1 MVLTRI
7 HTGKFDRIGIVRK
20 NQNYCMKSSSL
31 HSKISF
37 VCFGLLVFGCMLSAT
52 RARAQVVV
60 DKTVATIG
68 DNVGNPEI
76 ITYSDLLWTLA
87 LQPGAALNPP
97 NSEELN
103 RALQLLINQ
112 RLFAL
117 EAERVPR
124 PAPTEAEI
132 ETEIKRILALFPST
146 AEFERRLRIVGF
158 DSIKDENFERMMAR
172 RVAIEKYLEFRFRSF
187 VVITPQDEEK
197 YYREI
202 FTPDFR
208 RRNPGLL
215 MPTLNEMRSR
225 INRLLTEQKVES
237 EIERFLDF
245 SKRRNEIII
254 LSEV

>member
-1 MVLTRI
+1 M
-7 HTGKFDRIGIVRK
+7 KFNFSQLKAAFICLI
-20 NQNYCMKSSSL
+20 
-31 HSKISF
+31 IF
-37 VCFGLLVFGCMLSAT
+37 VFAFALSARET
-52 RARAQVVV
+52 PSQIVV
-60 DKTVATIG
+60 DKTVAAIG
-68 DNVGNPEI
+68 DNIGDPEL

-87 LQPGAALNPP
+87 LQPGVPLAPP
-97 NSEELN
+97 TSEDLN

-124 PAPTEAEI
+124 AAPTQAEI
-132 ETEIKRILALFPST
+132 DAEIKRVLALFPST
-146 AEFERRLRIVGF
+146 AEFEQRLRIVGF
-158 DSIKDENFERMMAR
+158 DSVRDENFERMMAR

-187 VVITPQDEEK
+187 VVITPLDEEK

-215 MPTLNEMRSR
+215 MPQLNEMRPR
-225 INRLLTEQKVES
+225 INELLTEQKVES
-237 EIERFLDF
+237 DIDRFLDF
-245 SKRRNEIII
+245 AKRRNEIII